1 MSGEEG
7 GKKIRKI
14 KVIDI
19 RMEECSRIEWKIDW
33 REWKKLVPISSRR
46 KNMGLVIQTFT
57 QNILFSRAFCFSP
70 IISFFFKS
78 NIKINTRE
86 K

>member
-1 MSGEEG
+1 MDEKKKKNKKKKSYRYSYGENVLELN
-7 GKKIRKI
+7 GKLT
-14 KVIDI
+14 
-19 RMEECSRIEWKIDW
+19 EESE
-33 REWKKLVPISSRR
+33 KKLVPISSRR

-57 QNILFSRAFCFSP
+57 QNILFSRAFCFPP
-70 IISFFFKS
+70 IPFLSFFKS